1 MDTRRS
7 YYLAH
12 RQDDFAEAPAS
23 AGGLVSYEILYAT
36 PANDN
41 SPIKARLSARC
52 RSFFWYLIALMA
64 RRADGRSVC
73 NPTRRIAAQYGSNT
87 IPI

>member
-12 RQDDFAEAPAS
+12 RQDDFAEAPART
-23 AGGLVSYEILYAT
+23 LDSYEILYAA

-41 SPIKARLSARC
+41 SPTKARLSARC
-52 RSFFWYLIALMA
+52 WNLF
-64 RRADGRSVC
+64 RRLVAVDGS
-73 NPTRRIAAQYGSNT
+73 AG
-87 IPI
+87 

>member
-12 RQDDFAEAPAS
+12 RQDDFAEAPAD
-23 AGGLVSYEILYAT
+23 ARTPESYEILYAA

-41 SPIKARLSARC
+41 SPTKAGLSARC
-52 RSFFWYLIALMA
+52 WNLF
-64 RRADGRSVC
+64 RRLVAGH
-73 NPTRRIAAQYGSNT
+73 GSAG
-87 IPI
+87 

>member
-1 MDTRRS
+1 VDTRRS

-12 RQDDFAEAPAS
+12 RQDDFAEAPAD
-23 AGGLVSYEILYAT
+23 ARRLVSYEILYAT

-41 SPIKARLSARC
+41 SLSKARLSARC
-52 RSFFWYLIALMA
+52 RSFFRHLIALMA
-64 RRADGRSVC
+64 RLADGRSIS
-73 NPTRRIAAQYGSNT
+73 NPTRSTAAQYGSNT